1 LAKWLIAADD
11 VTITQKVMG
20 STSALACFFILF
32 LFYILLMITSRLH
45 EPQGYNIMEAYE
57 KFKIIH
63 EIQLMGSVIFRMN
76 I

>member
-1 LAKWLIAADD
+1 
-11 VTITQKVMG
+11 
-20 STSALACFFILF
+20 
-32 LFYILLMITSRLH
+32 MITSRLH

-76 I
+76 IWQLEVVFL